1 MEKNPTFDEFG
12 SPTDSTLETIAQWP
26 MRKDGNW
33 SELAQF
39 CAKAWNMQYGLI
51 RESMVGESMVGKNRL
66 IVFVTG
72 GWRDNEA
79 VLSAMFRNRLF
90 YLSAWHSTERGGLV
104 RFLV

>member
-51 RESMVGESMVGKNRL
+51 RESMVSESMVGKNRL

-72 GWRDNEA
+72 GWSDNEA
-79 VLSAMFRNRLF
+79 ILSAMSRNRLF
-90 YLSAWHSTERGGLV
+90 YLSSWHSTERGGLA